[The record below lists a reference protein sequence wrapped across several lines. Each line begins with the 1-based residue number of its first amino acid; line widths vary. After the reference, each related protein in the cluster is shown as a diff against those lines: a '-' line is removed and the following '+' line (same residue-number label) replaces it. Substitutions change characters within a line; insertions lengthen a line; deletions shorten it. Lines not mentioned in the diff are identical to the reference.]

1 MHHFNL
7 IRKKSLSLATF
18 VPKVVRMN
26 PQPPFSNSSPGVFQF
41 LMAHWKKLLIIS
53 FLSGLLAFGF
63 SFLIKPKYKGTAVF
77 YPAVTQSIS
86 NLVSTGRGTDKDF
99 LDYGEE
105 EEAERVIQILQAN
118 EIREFIIANYDLWK
132 HYDIDPKA
140 AKARTKMMRKYKE
153 NVSFRRT
160 EFNSV
165 EISVLDTDPK
175 RAAGMANDLVH
186 KLDTLKNRIQQER
199 AQQGLLVVEAKY
211 SELEKRID
219 LLSDSLG
226 IIRNKGINDYESQ
239 AEVVNKEFAAA
250 VASGNQRAIAA
261 LQQKLDTL
269 SKYGSAYLSLS
280 SELDLLTE
288 QKVLLERKREEIKT
302 DAESFV
308 PQIMPIDFAYEA
320 DSKTY
325 PKRLLI
331 ALGASLSGLILGA
344 LYFLALPFLQASRQ
358 AKG

>member
-1 MHHFNL
+1 MNSH
-7 IRKKSLSLATF
+7 STF
-18 VPKVVRMN
+18 
-26 PQPPFSNSSPGVFQF
+26 STSSPGVLSF
-41 LMAHWKKLLIIS
+41 LMLHWKKLLIAASLSGVLALGIS
-53 FLSGLLAFGF
+53 FF
-63 SFLIKPKYKGTAVF
+63 IKPKYKGTAIF

-86 NLVSTGRGTDKDF
+86 NLVNTGRGTNKDF

-105 EEAERVIQILQAN
+105 SEAERVIQILHAN
-118 EIREFIIANYDLWK
+118 EIREYIIANYDLWK
-132 HYDIDPKA
+132 HYDIDPKSP
-140 AKARTKMMRKYKE
+140 KARTKMMRKYKE

-186 KLDTLKNRIQQER
+186 KLDTIKNRIQQER
-199 AQQGLLVVEAKY
+199 AKQGLSVVEAKY
-211 SELEKRID
+211 AELENRID
-219 LLSDSLG
+219 QLSDSLG
-226 IIRNKGINDYESQ
+226 VIRSKGINDYQSQ
-239 AEVVNKEFAAA
+239 AEVVNKEYASA
-250 VASGNQRAIAA
+250 VASGNQRAISA
-261 LQQKLDTL
+261 LQEKLDTL

-331 ALGASLSGLILGA
+331 AIGAALSGLILSG
-344 LYFLALPFLQASRQ
+344 LFLLAQQYIQS
-358 AKG
+358 AKATLAKEK

>member
-1 MHHFNL
+1 M
-7 IRKKSLSLATF
+7 RRLATF
-18 VPKVVRMN
+18 VFKENAMN
-26 PQPPFSNSSPGVFQF
+26 SEPTFSKSSPGVLAFVLQ
-41 LMAHWKKLLIIS
+41 HWKTLLIIS
-53 FLSGLLAFGF
+53 GCSGVVALGV
-63 SFLIKPKYKGTAVF
+63 SFFIKPRYKGTAIF

-86 NLVSTGRGTDKDF
+86 NLVSTGRGADKDF

-105 EEAERVIQILQAN
+105 EEAERVIQILHAN
-118 EIREFIIANYDLWK
+118 EIREYIISNYDLWK

-140 AKARTKMMRKYKE
+140 PKARTKMMRKYKE

-186 KLDTLKNRIQQER
+186 KLDTMKNRIQQER
-199 AQQGLLVVEAKY
+199 AKQGLLVVEAKY
-211 SELEKRID
+211 AEMEKRID

-226 IIRNKGINDYESQ
+226 VIRGKGINDYESQ
-239 AEVVNKEFAAA
+239 AEVVNKEYAAA

-269 SKYGSAYLSLS
+269 SKYGSAYQALS
-280 SELDLLTE
+280 SELELLTE

-308 PQIMPIDFAYEA
+308 AQIMPIDYAYEA

-325 PKRLLI
+325 PKRALI
-331 ALGASLSGLILGA
+331 ALGAAFAGLILGA
-344 LYFLALPFLQASRQ
+344 LFLLAQQQIRAFQASST
-358 AKG
+358 KS

>member
-1 MHHFNL
+1 
-7 IRKKSLSLATF
+7 
-18 VPKVVRMN
+18 
-26 PQPPFSNSSPGVFQF
+26 
-41 LMAHWKKLLIIS
+41 
-53 FLSGLLAFGF
+53 
-63 SFLIKPKYKGTAVF
+63 
-77 YPAVTQSIS
+77 
-86 NLVSTGRGTDKDF
+86 
-99 LDYGEE
+99 
-105 EEAERVIQILQAN
+105 
-118 EIREFIIANYDLWK
+118 
-132 HYDIDPKA
+132 
-140 AKARTKMMRKYKE
+140 MMRKYKE

-165 EISVLDTDPK
+165 EVSVLDTDPK

-186 KLDTLKNRIQQER
+186 KLDTMKNRIQQER
-199 AQQGLLVVEAKY
+199 AQQGLLVVEMKY
-211 SELEKRID
+211 TELGNRID

-226 IIRNKGINDYESQ
+226 IIRSKGINDYQSQ
-239 AEVVNKEFAAA
+239 AEVVNKEYASA

-261 LQQKLDTL
+261 LQEKLDTL

-331 ALGASLSGLILGA
+331 SLGAAFSGLILGSLFLL
-344 LYFLALPFLQASRQ
+344 LYQYIQFFKEAEN
-358 AKG
+358 KG

>member
-1 MHHFNL
+1 MLN
-7 IRKKSLSLATF
+7 
-18 VPKVVRMN
+18 
-26 PQPPFSNSSPGVFQF
+26 
-41 LMAHWKKLLIIS
+41 WKKLLVIS
-53 FLSGLLAFGF
+53 ALSGLLALGV
-63 SFLIKPKYKGTAVF
+63 SFLIKPKYKGTAIF

-86 NLVSTGRGTDKDF
+86 NLVSTGRGADKDF

-118 EIREFIIANYDLWK
+118 EIRDYIISNYDLWK
-132 HYDIDPKA
+132 HYDIDPTSS
-140 AKARTKMMRKYKE
+140 KARTKMMKKYKE

-175 RAAGMANDLVH
+175 RAAGMANDLLH

-199 AQQGLLVVEAKY
+199 AQQGLLVVESKY
-211 SELEKRID
+211 LELEKRID

-226 IIRNKGINDYESQ
+226 VIRSKGINDYQSQ
-239 AEVVNKEFAAA
+239 AEVVNKEYAAA
-250 VASGNQRAIAA
+250 VAKGDQRAIAA

-331 ALGASLSGLILGA
+331 ALGAAFSGLILGT
-344 LYFLALPFLQASRQ
+344 LFLLALPFIQSSRP

>member
-1 MHHFNL
+1 L
-7 IRKKSLSLATF
+7 T
-18 VPKVVRMN
+18 
-26 PQPPFSNSSPGVFQF
+26 
-41 LMAHWKKLLIIS
+41 HWKKLFLIS
-53 FLSGLLAFGF
+53 ALSGLLAFGI
-63 SFLIKPKYKGTAVF
+63 SFFIKPKYKGTAVF

-86 NLVSTGRGTDKDF
+86 NLVSTGRNTDKDF

-118 EIREFIIANYDLWK
+118 EIREYIIANYDLWK
-132 HYDIDPKA
+132 HYDIDPNST
-140 AKARTKMMRKYKE
+140 KARTKMMREYKE

-165 EISVLDTDPK
+165 EISVYDTDPK

-199 AQQGLLVVEAKY
+199 AQQGLLVVETKY
-211 SELEKRID
+211 TELVQRID
-219 LLSDSLG
+219 QLSDSLG
-226 IIRNKGINDYESQ
+226 VIRSKGINDYESQ
-239 AEVVNKEFAAA
+239 AEVVNKEYAAA

-269 SKYGSAYLSLS
+269 SKYGSAYVSLS

-331 ALGASLSGLILGA
+331 ALGAAFSGLILGA
-344 LYFLALPFLQASRQ
+344 LFLFAQTYIQAGRQ